1 MTTSKKDKPS
11 TDAIKVQSKPSTK
24 PKIVLGSGRYLAEID
39 YDALFDLNATGYTPH
54 TRPE

>member
-11 TDAIKVQSKPSTK
+11 TDTIKVQSKPSTK

-39 YDALFDLNATGYTPH
+39 YDALFDNKTSK
-54 TRPE
+54 